1 MVREVLEDDARDRL
15 VSNIAGHLCQGVS
28 DKVLA
33 RAFQYWKNVDQELGE
48 RVEQAVG
55 AGVGA

>member
-1 MVREVLEDDARDRL
+1 L
-15 VSNIAGHLCQGVS
+15 VSNIAGHLADGVS

-33 RAFQYWKNVDQELGE
+33 RAFEYWKNVDEALGE

-55 AGVGA
+55 ATVGA

>member
-1 MVREVLEDDARDRL
+1 MVREVLDDEARDRL
-15 VSNIAGHLCQGVS
+15 VSNIAGHLAQGVS

-33 RAFQYWKNVDQELGE
+33 RAFAYWKNVEQQLGE